1 MQTFFL
7 SKKEYFGK
15 MRGGGLF
22 GLFLVVDYFAFI
34 ARKQH
39 IPIFE
44 TYYFRK
50 GEIKYGGR
58 KYIASIN

>member
-22 GLFLVVDYFAFI
+22 GLFWWLIAFI
-34 ARKQH
+34 ARNQH